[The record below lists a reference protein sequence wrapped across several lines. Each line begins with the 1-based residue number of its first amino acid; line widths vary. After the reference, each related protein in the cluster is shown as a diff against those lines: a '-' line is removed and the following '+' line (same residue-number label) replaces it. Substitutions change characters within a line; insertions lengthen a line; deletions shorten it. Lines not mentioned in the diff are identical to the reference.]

1 MTNENIDV
9 IRVRWLLPL
18 TLIFI
23 GLTGYYL
30 LMTWD
35 GQLGAAVKSL
45 TIIIFEALFFG
56 IVWGWLWGRTGRVTW

>member
-1 MTNENIDV
+1 MENENIDV

-30 LMTWD
+30 LTTWD

-56 IVWGWLWGRTGRVTW
+56 IVWGWLWGRTGRLTW